1 MKIGKLVLVDLAG
14 SEKIEKTGAEGIVL
28 EEAKT
33 INKSLSALGNVINA
47 LTSGTP
53 SKANH
58 IPYRDSKLTR
68 ILQDAL
74 VSFLHITSFFL
85 YPIQFVFRAHLF
97 SFHREGTPE
106 LPLLCCCSPSPSN
119 ASESLSTLRFGARY
133 ITQRLLQSVPFSSLA
148 KIGTARFCHF
158 LHYLGV
164 V

>member
-1 MKIGKLVLVDLAG
+1 MDLAG

-47 LTSGTP
+47 LTSSTH

-58 IPYRDSKLTR
+58 IPYRDSKITR

-74 VSFLHITSFFL
+74 VSFFTSLPSSYILFNLFL
-85 YPIQFVFRAHLF
+85 RPLVLMSQGGNSRTA
-97 SFHREGTPE
+97 
-106 LPLLCCCSPSPSN
+106 LLCCCSPSPSN

-133 ITQRLLQSVPFSSLA
+133 LMNRLLESIIVILQLQALSCL
-148 KIGTARFCHF
+148 
-158 LHYLGV
+158 
-164 V
+164 